1 MVSGMDLR
9 ERAAQLKRIEAQL
22 PGKLR
27 SAAFN
32 ATLRAIETAVDETP
46 PVTDNLKGTNT
57 RTGEMKEHW
66 VTDSKPAPQK
76 KGGAYTST
84 LANDKEY
91 ASYVDQGHRMDRH
104 FVPGLVLN
112 EESGML
118 EYNPNKKG
126 GIVVGTKTKYVRGLH
141 IVDKAKEQYE
151 KTLKKELEGLKEMIE

>member
-1 MVSGMDLR
+1 MNLR
-9 ERAAQLKRIEAQL
+9 ERAAQLKKIEAQL
-22 PGKLR
+22 PGKLK

-46 PVTDNLKGTNT
+46 PVMDSLRGTNT

-66 VTDSKPAPQK
+66 VTDSKHMPQK
-76 KGGAYTST
+76 KGGDYVST

-104 FVPGLVLN
+104 FVPGLVID
-112 EESGML
+112 EASGIL

-126 GIVVGTKTKYVRGLH
+126 GIVVGTRTKYVRGLH
-141 IVDKAKEQYE
+141 IVDKAKKQYE
-151 KTLKKELEGLKEMIE
+151 KTLKAELEELREMIE